1 MEDEELR
8 MSITDKRKYFRRVI
22 QRYHEA
28 GKVSKGIILDE
39 FCAIFELK
47 RNYAI
52 RLMNRG
58 YKRKRRATGR
68 ASRYKTAEFLA
79 LLKKLWWLSEWQCGK
94 LLKYSLP
101 RLLASHERR
110 HGRVRSEDARSK
122 VLSISAATIDRV
134 LEPYRGQRRK
144 GKSLTKPGSIIRNQ
158 IPISTE
164 VWDTTIPGFVEAD
177 TVAHCGESGKG
188 PFVSTLTVTDIATH
202 WTENRAVWTKGA
214 EGVVAAINE
223 IKNCVPFEIKGFDCD
238 NGSEFLNDH
247 LIRYLKGEKIT
258 LTRSRP
264 YKKNDNAHVEQKN
277 WTHARQLLGYA
288 RLDNPELV
296 PLINDLYANEW
307 SLWKNYLVPSRKLKE
322 KIRIGSKIVRKMHPP
337 ATAFDRVMASEHI
350 TDETKRKLKII
361 NDSLDYYD
369 LRERIIQKS
378 KRISELAKTSFQ
390 EWLDSQPTQ

>member
-1 MEDEELR
+1 MLPEYI
-8 MSITDKRKYFRRVI
+8 SV
-22 QRYHEA
+22 
-28 GKVSKGIILDE
+28 
-39 FCAIFELK
+39 
-47 RNYAI
+47 
-52 RLMNRG
+52 
-58 YKRKRRATGR
+58 
-68 ASRYKTAEFLA
+68 
-79 LLKKLWWLSEWQCGK
+79 LLKWKEISLSKEVK
-94 LLKYSLP
+94 ENLLK
-101 RLLASHERR
+101 
-110 HGRVRSEDARSK
+110 
-122 VLSISAATIDRV
+122 ISSATIDRR
-134 LEPYRGQRRK
+134 LKRTREIEKRK
-144 GKSLTKPGSIIRNQ
+144 VFSTTKPGTLLKSQ
-158 IPISTE
+158 IPIKTSNWNE
-164 VWDTTIPGFVEAD
+164 KRSGFGELD

-188 PFVSTLTVTDIATH
+188 PFVSTLTITDVATH

-247 LIRYLKGEKIT
+247 LIRYLQGQKIT

-307 SLWKNYLVPSRKLKE
+307 SLWKNFMVPSRKLKE
-322 KIRIGSKIVRKMHPP
+322 KIRVGSKIVRKMHPP
-337 ATAFDRVMASEHI
+337 ATAYDRVMASEYI
-350 TDETKRKLKII
+350 SEQTKQKLKLI

-378 KRISELAKTSFQ
+378 KRISELAKTNFQ